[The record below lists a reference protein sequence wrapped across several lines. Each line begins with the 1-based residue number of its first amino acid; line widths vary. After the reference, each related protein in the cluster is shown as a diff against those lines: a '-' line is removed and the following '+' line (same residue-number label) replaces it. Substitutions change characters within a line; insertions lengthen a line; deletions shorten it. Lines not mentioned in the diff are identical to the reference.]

1 MLSLVR
7 QWKLRL
13 LTAVNFQFCEV
24 SESVGCL
31 KTGLDVLVGHV
42 GLLWPVVAAQLL
54 YFVLCI

>member
-31 KTGLDVLVGHV
+31 KTGLDVLVERV
-42 GLLWPVVAAQLL
+42 GLFWPVVAA
-54 YFVLCI
+54 